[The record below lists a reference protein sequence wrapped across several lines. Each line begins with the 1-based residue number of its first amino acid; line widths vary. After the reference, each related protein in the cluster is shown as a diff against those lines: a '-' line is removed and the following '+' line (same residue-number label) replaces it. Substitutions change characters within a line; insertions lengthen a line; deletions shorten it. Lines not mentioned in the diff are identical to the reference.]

1 MEVMC
6 FKWHPSLFFPDPISL
21 YLSIS
26 SSPSLT
32 LCASPCPSVMALVHP
47 HVYLCY
53 KAEESGR
60 LKMKTP
66 TREHLCVH
74 FVNAQMRS
82 AMCARVCPRRC
93 VEVHVCDRVWICT
106 LLSFLDRSIFFI
118 FKGGIPLHFATHC
131 IPAFSALSIPL
142 ISGPNFRHGQVP
154 HFFVSAWQDRW
165 KWHSN
170 LKQ

>member
-1 MEVMC
+1 MA
-6 FKWHPSLFFPDPISL
+6 SLPFVPPILSL
-21 YLSIS
+21 SIYLS
-26 SSPSLT
+26 PPLHR
-32 LCASPCPSVMALVHP
+32 LLRAHLPALLLWHWFILM
-47 HVYLCY
+47 YIY
-53 KAEESGR
+53 ATK
-60 LKMKTP
+60 LKSQADLKWKLQLGSICVFILW
-66 TREHLCVH
+66 TR
-74 FVNAQMRS
+74 MRS

-106 LLSFLDRSIFFI
+106 LLSFLNRSIFFI